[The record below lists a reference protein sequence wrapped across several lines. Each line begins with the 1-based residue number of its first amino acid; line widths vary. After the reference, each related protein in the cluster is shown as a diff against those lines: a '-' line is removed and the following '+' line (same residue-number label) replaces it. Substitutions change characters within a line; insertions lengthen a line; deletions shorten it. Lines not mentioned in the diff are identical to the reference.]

1 MNLYHYCSNDSFVE
15 IVKSRSIW
23 LSELTLSSDYLEGKW
38 IREVFRKVCEGLDV
52 SELIIE
58 QLLDQLDITINFW
71 RGLGFCMSGRPDVL
85 SQWRGYAEDGT
96 GVSIGF
102 PKDYLTQIKDQLSED
117 GVFGAI
123 GLAEITYDL
132 EKQKEQIFPIVK
144 LIMDYVERGA
154 LDRQGGTLF
163 IAGEPNDKKE
173 RREKARKDLRQ
184 AFASF
189 FLLLFSLKNTAFKEE
204 LESRLLTWIPQIGA
218 DGDDLT
224 YLTKLQT
231 RARGNHIV
239 PYFELQLLEIE
250 LAAIDEV
257 WLGPGNTTPEII
269 VNDFMAKHGFPNVKV
284 RRSSAS
290 YRR

>member
-132 EKQKEQIFPIVK
+132 EKQKEGILPIVK

-204 LESRLLTWIPQIGA
+204 LESRLLTWIPQTGA

-239 PYFELQLLEIE
+239 PYLELQLLEIE

-269 VNDFMAKHGFPNVKV
+269 VNDFMVKHGFPNVKV